1 MSGGGGGRNGDGM
14 AKDPCTHMEGVV
26 EQYKMYKSTIF
37 INFISRSKKLN
48 YKSCMT
54 TRHIMFLAI
63 LHQGVKRAIF
73 MRVKELRL
81 HRNKFAHLIMPDE
94 FKGTVFRKNWAG
106 DNIMAQEEQLTGL
119 TF

>member
-1 MSGGGGGRNGDGM
+1 
-14 AKDPCTHMEGVV
+14 MEGVG
-26 EQYKMYKSTIF
+26 EQYKMYKSIIF
-37 INFISRSKKLN
+37 INFISRSKKLKPEK

-54 TRHIMFLAI
+54 ARHIMFLAI

-81 HRNKFAHLIMPDE
+81 HRNNFAHLIMPDE

-106 DNIMAQEEQLTGL
+106 DNIMAQEEQLTR
-119 TF
+119 